1 MPAEM
6 ESNSGQESLIKEQL
20 RIEIESTCQDF
31 HQLLEDVPGEMLD
44 KPSHNPDWTIRE
56 TLYHMS
62 LAPRNLPSDVRMIR
76 YLKWVPKIPAG
87 PFNRMNRYLTQ
98 RGARKLDKAAL
109 AARYD
114 DAHAR
119 TLAALEGI
127 KDEEWAFGVDYP
139 DWDPMLSGFVSLE
152 RLFHYIRL
160 HFDAHAEEIRAVVKS
175 NPYKDFI

>member
-1 MPAEM
+1 
-6 ESNSGQESLIKEQL
+6 
-20 RIEIESTCQDF
+20 
-31 HQLLEDVPGEMLD
+31 
-44 KPSHNPDWTIRE
+44 
-56 TLYHMS
+56 
-62 LAPRNLPSDVRMIR
+62 
-76 YLKWVPKIPAG
+76 
-87 PFNRMNRYLTQ
+87 MNRYLTR
-98 RGARKLDKAAL
+98 RGARRLDKAAI

-175 NPYKDFI
+175 NPKKDYI